1 MHWINLA
8 KIITKQ
14 EITDGIRKKK
24 ESEGALKNTWK
35 TPWRGWHEED

>member
-14 EITDGIRKKK
+14 EIRDGLRKKK
-24 ESEGALKNTWK
+24 ERESALKNTWN